1 MKRAAA
7 DRRIVWSDDF
17 LTGIEEIDFEHRRL
31 VEDINALHRQLL
43 DEAGPRRIERT
54 LGTIHARMQ
63 AHFALEERVMLA
75 NAYPHYREHKAEHE
89 RLLDE
94 YTELMTRFERQP
106 SRADREA
113 IEAMLRHW
121 IVGHIATSDRKM
133 SLMVTGGGQA

>member
-1 MKRAAA
+1 MMVAAA
-7 DRRIVWSDDF
+7 DRSIVWSDDF
-17 LTGIEEIDFEHRRL
+17 LIGIEEIDYEHLCL
-31 VEDINALHRQLL
+31 VEDINRLHRELL
-43 DEAGPRRIERT
+43 DRVESDRIDST

-121 IVGHIATSDRKM
+121 IVGHIATSDKKM
-133 SLMVTGGGQA
+133 SLMVTGGKQA